1 MKDNNINDD
10 DRYDLVVGFD
20 KIVNRVSRIR
30 NKENLVLENIE
41 ILDDIYSNMYY
52 DLNFKKLR
60 SEIDWNILYLS
71 ILTIKKNKEQLK
83 KIKND

>member
-71 ILTIKKNKEQLK
+71 ILTIKKNKEQLNK
-83 KIKND
+83 MA